1 MPYTCV
7 RGVSLRLCRGGGVTG
22 MLSWCVVS
30 RRWRHGVRSRVAC
43 ARRRPQR
50 RDGGSTRGT
59 RGGGQRAG
67 AVGVRA
73 RGAAQ
78 RCLRYRRSA
87 PSRVASPRVAP
98 QGAKTTWAKFV
109 AHFAFGRSFSSR
121 CSKAFK
127 LSARAKRPDA
137 AAR

>member
-7 RGVSLRLCRGGGVTG
+7 GFVV
-22 MLSWCVVS
+22 MLVS

-73 RGAAQ
+73 RVAA
-78 RCLRYRRSA
+78 SA
-87 PSRVASPRVAP
+87 ALAI
-98 QGAKTTWAKFV
+98 AAV
-109 AHFAFGRSFSSR
+109 AHCVSQPRAAT
-121 CSKAFK
+121 KAQKPRGSENRPIAQAGGFMLSLQHELK
-127 LSARAKRPDA
+127 VSARAL
-137 AAR
+137 

>member
-7 RGVSLRLCRGGGVTG
+7 GFVV
-22 MLSWCVVS
+22 MLGS
-30 RRWRHGVRSRVAC
+30 RRWRRGGALAGVG

-59 RGGGQRAG
+59 RGGGQRAD

-73 RGAAQ
+73 RVAAQ
-78 RCLRYRRSA
+78 RCWRSRRSS
-87 PSRVASPRVAP
+87 PGRVASPLATK
-98 QGAKTTWAKFV
+98 GAKTTCLKFV

-127 LSARAKRPDA
+127 LSARANRPDA

>member
-50 RDGGSTRGT
+50 RDAGSTRGT
-59 RGGGQRAG
+59 RGGRALAG
-67 AVGVRA
+67 AEGARA
-73 RGAAQ
+73 SSG
-78 RCLRYRRSA
+78 RSA
-87 PSRVASPRVAP
+87 AFVNAAAWLTCVCQRRAALK
-98 QGAKTTWAKFV
+98 GAKTTCAQNLI
-109 AHFAFGRSFSSR
+109 A
-121 CSKAFK
+121 
-127 LSARAKRPDA
+127 
-137 AAR
+137 